1 MTTKA
6 LNNTINFTLYFFFIF
21 FSLSS
26 DKSFLKHATM
36 LPIYHTKVKKKMKKF
51 LYSRDIRA
59 IDYTEYKG
67 IFVITE

>member
-1 MTTKA
+1 
-6 LNNTINFTLYFFFIF
+6 
-21 FSLSS
+21 
-26 DKSFLKHATM
+26 M

-59 IDYTEYKG
+59 IDDTEYKG